1 MKIYSIAKNNK
12 ICLKLIMCGIAGII
26 ANNARNYQQELKKM
40 TDAIAHRGP
49 DSSHFEFYENAA
61 LGHRRLSIIDLS
73 ENGKQPMF
81 SDTKNEC
88 IVLNGEIYG
97 YQDIKAKYAEY
108 PYHSSSDTEV
118 ILAMYQRKKEDLIH
132 DLPGMFAFAIWDD
145 MKQELFCAR
154 DRFGEKPFY
163 YAIGNNNEFIFAS
176 EIKAILA
183 SGLIRPTVSKDALSY
198 YLQNGYVSTFQ
209 SIYENIY
216 ALPPAHQLIWKDGRV
231 KVSRYYNLPKKD
243 SVISLSDAKEEFTYL
258 LKNAVKKQLVA
269 DVEVGSFLS
278 GGLDSSSIVALV
290 AEFLPKQTTISFG
303 YDHEASELK
312 YAKEIADKYNTNHI
326 EVHEKKEDLVA
337 ALLKTSPF
345 FDEPF
350 ADYSS
355 IPHFEICRNARKN
368 LTVVLSGDVGDELFG
383 GYNFYRTE
391 NQLRNHFSYK
401 NIIAKFGL
409 KLYQKLRPI
418 SFITRQNL
426 ENESILDFHK
436 NYVRRAFT
444 KKERMALGI
453 TSDYEQPFSFTPDPD
468 SLNDIMRFDLEDFVP
483 SNMMVKSDRMA
494 MANSLEVRT
503 PFLDIDFAE
512 FCIQLPEQLKLNTN
526 NDKIILREAMGSY
539 WTETIRK
546 RHKQGFGMSVTNW
559 FNEESVMS
567 FSNELLK
574 DPNQKIFSYI
584 DFNATQKFLN
594 KDYKHW
600 NLLQLALWA
609 QNNKSFI

>member
-1 MKIYSIAKNNK
+1 
-12 ICLKLIMCGIAGII
+12 MCGIAGII
-26 ANNARNYQQELKKM
+26 ANNARNYQEELKKM

-73 ENGKQPMF
+73 ENGKQPML
-81 SDTKNEC
+81 SSTKNEC

-97 YQDIKAKYAEY
+97 YLDIKAQYPEY
-108 PYHSSSDTEV
+108 PYHGSSDTEV
-118 ILAMYQRKKEDLIH
+118 ILAMYQRKKENLIH
-132 DLPGMFAFAIWDD
+132 DLPGMFAFAIWDNG
-145 MKQELFCAR
+145 KQELFCAR

-183 SGLIRPTVSKDALSY
+183 SGLIRPKVSNEALSH
-198 YLQNGYVSTFQ
+198 YLQHGYISTYQ
-209 SIYENIY
+209 SIYENIHS
-216 ALPPAHQLIWKDGRV
+216 LPPAHQLIWKDGKV
-231 KVSRYYNLPKKD
+231 SVSRYYSLPKKD
-243 SVISLSDAKEEFTYL
+243 RVLSLSDAKEEFTYL

-326 EVHEKKEDLVA
+326 EVHEKKDDLVA
-337 ALLKTSPF
+337 SLLRTSPF

-383 GYNFYRTE
+383 GYNFYTIE
-391 NQLRNHFSYK
+391 NKLRNHFSYN

-409 KLYQKLRPI
+409 KLYQKFRPV
-418 SFITRQNL
+418 SFITQQNI
-426 ENESILDFHK
+426 ENDSILDFHR
-436 NYVRRAFT
+436 NYVRRAFSQE
-444 KKERMALGI
+444 ERIALGV
-453 TSDYEQPFSFTPDPD
+453 TSNYEQPYSFTPNPD
-468 SLNDIMRFDLEDFVP
+468 SLNDIMRLDLEDFVP

-503 PFLDIDFAE
+503 PFLDLDFAE
-512 FCIQLPEQLKLNTN
+512 FCIQLPEQLKISND

-546 RHKQGFGMSVTNW
+546 RHKQGFGMNVKTW
-559 FNEESVMS
+559 FGEENLMNL
-567 FSNELLK
+567 SNDLLK
-574 DPNQKIFSYI
+574 NPNQKIFNYI
-584 DFNATQKFLN
+584 DFKATQNLLT

-600 NLLQLALWA
+600 CLLQLALWA
-609 QNNKSFI
+609 QNNEKYL